1 MATSGDHVMVTR
13 GVHRITCKTALAIR
27 LAMRIWPRNNSSRSG
42 ERIHQKP
49 KKLLNDI
56 NFWRFLKGMFEFR
69 FVNFGLICLLY
80 QINVKG
86 VRRSDKNLFQISKF
100 NSYYTYIFL
109 DSTFWLDSA
118 LKSYSG
124 NQWIQRMRIYR
135 GCWLAVA
142 PCILRRVLANT
153 RYACTIFNDINKR
166 NLSLSLIDT
175 AMKFLYTTYSVI

>member
-1 MATSGDHVMVTR
+1 
-13 GVHRITCKTALAIR
+13 
-27 LAMRIWPRNNSSRSG
+27 
-42 ERIHQKP
+42 
-49 KKLLNDI
+49 
-56 NFWRFLKGMFEFR
+56 MFEFR

-135 GCWLAVA
+135 GC
-142 PCILRRVLANT
+142 
-153 RYACTIFNDINKR
+153 
-166 NLSLSLIDT
+166 
-175 AMKFLYTTYSVI
+175 